1 MNQIRF
7 HTKFRMFPEKH
18 RRHFHLRIPFL
29 SFTKILWV
37 CHSPVLEEGLQGLAD
52 GVSLLECEKVLKL
65 LAEGSTLYANTG
77 RQDLSNPLK
86 GAKHGTTGARRNL
99 HLFGFGHGEGRRAI
113 FNHQAGHCPT
123 PLQHGHHLLM

>member
-1 MNQIRF
+1 M
-7 HTKFRMFPEKH
+7 
-18 RRHFHLRIPFL
+18 HFHLRIPLL

-37 CHSPVLEEGLQGLAD
+37 CPSPVLEEGLQCLAD

-77 RQDLSNPLK
+77 RQDLGDPLK
-86 GAKHGTTGARRNL
+86 GAKHGSTGAWRNL
-99 HLFGFGHGEGRRAI
+99 HLFRFGHGEGRRAI